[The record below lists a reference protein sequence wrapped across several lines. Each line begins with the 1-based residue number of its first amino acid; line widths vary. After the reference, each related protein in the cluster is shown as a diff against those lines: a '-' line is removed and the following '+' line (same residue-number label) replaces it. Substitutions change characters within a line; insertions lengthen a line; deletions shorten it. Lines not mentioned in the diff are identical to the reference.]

1 MNKNRKRLIKQW
13 KRFTKIHDEKIMFV
27 REPYHIQ
34 TVKGECFL
42 TKEEIEKFQLDR
54 EAKEEVIRQI
64 TNFLKENT
72 FLLNIRENP
81 LPENPNIIK
90 YSGEI
95 KVAYAPDS
103 SFFE

>member
-1 MNKNRKRLIKQW
+1 MRKNRKRLIKQW
-13 KRFTKIHDEKIMFV
+13 KRFTTIHDKKIMVV
-27 REPYHIQ
+27 REPYRIQ
-34 TVKGECFL
+34 TVKGECFI
-42 TKEEIEKFQLDR
+42 TKEEIEKLQLDK

-81 LPENPNIIK
+81 LPEDPNIIK
-90 YSGEI
+90 YEGEL